1 MKATAWI
8 DNLVVVGP
16 GEGGRY
22 RVLDGIDVFAAAR
35 RFKGRG
41 TKAGIL
47 CCSDDSLGLA
57 GVPLVEDKHGAGAPG
72 DDDKC
77 HGHGWRDG
85 PPGAGPYQRV
95 REPRRILDGNFG
107 GVSQEHGSC
116 DDRQLV
122 RVDQPARAPAGSG
135 RSVAS
140 ATGSPSTT
148 GRPVSGPVWPGPRR
162 VGLRVC

>member
-1 MKATAWI
+1 MFVRSGRQHEVAGPGPTAGAPEVGHDLPVLLCCDALQRHHEVLRVGVAEHRNGLLRAVSRTEDTGPDCAVPSGRPVVKATAWI

-85 PPGAGPYQRV
+85 PPGAGP
-95 REPRRILDGNFG
+95 
-107 GVSQEHGSC
+107 
-116 DDRQLV
+116 
-122 RVDQPARAPAGSG
+122 
-135 RSVAS
+135 
-140 ATGSPSTT
+140 
-148 GRPVSGPVWPGPRR
+148 
-162 VGLRVC
+162 